1 MNEQDELI
9 QHIKKWVMLE
19 KSMTNLRK
27 ELKEKRNEKKETSNK
42 LIEIMRENDI
52 DCFNINDGK
61 LLYTRRKV
69 KKPLSKKHL
78 IASLVSYFGGNDKS
92 ANTLSE
98 FILNSRGEK
107 VIENI
112 RIKK

>member
-1 MNEQDELI
+1 MGDHEQLIQNIKEWVLLEKEMNEMR
-9 QHIKKWVMLE
+9 KKMKV
-19 KSMTNLRK
+19 LR
-27 ELKEKRNEKKETSNK
+27 LKKKDVSNK
-42 LIEIMRENDI
+42 LIEIMRENEI

-61 LLYTRRKV
+61 LMYSKRKV

-78 IASLVSYFGGNDKS
+78 ITSLVSYFGGNNENAK
-92 ANTLSE
+92 TLGD

-107 VIENI
+107 VLENI

>member
-1 MNEQDELI
+1 MNEQEELI
-9 QHIKKWVMLE
+9 QHIKKWVSLE
-19 KSMTNLRK
+19 KSMSDLRK
-27 ELKEKRNEKKETSNK
+27 QMKKIRLEKKETSNK
-42 LIEIMRENDI
+42 LIEIMRDNVI

-61 LLYTRRKV
+61 LLYSRRKV

-78 IASLVSYFGGNDKS
+78 ITSLVSYFGGNNDS

-107 VIENI
+107 VVENI